1 MGKIM
6 CNENDFPEAL
16 NVHAKA
22 VSTMKIQIQEFNPIN
37 NILAL
42 LLRLLAKIQYNMNT
56 GS

>member
-1 MGKIM
+1 M
-6 CNENDFPEAL
+6 CNENYFPEAL

-22 VSTMKIQIQEFNPIN
+22 VSTMKIQIQEFNHIN

-42 LLRLLAKIQYNMNT
+42 LLRLLAMIQYNMNT